1 MKAELSDGRW
11 QLRQAAG
18 RWWLLD
24 TAQTGSPYVPPIQL
38 NDTGARLWQLARDG
52 ASPAEMAADLC
63 GSSPPTPE
71 ALEDAE
77 AFLRQLREA
86 LAR

>member
-1 MKAELSDGRW
+1 MKAELSDSRW

-18 RWWLLD
+18 SWWLLD

-38 NDTGARLWQLARDG
+38 NDTGARLWRLARDG

-71 ALEDAE
+71 ALGDVE